1 MKRNTKLLGIK
12 QFKHEDHFNTHVNAL
27 LKHLYPNAA
36 INDNKIAFK
45 EAPYMGISIVFYP
58 SAIYAQLSE
67 PFRALYP
74 KFQKN
79 GMYSFEKLVN
89 TKLQW
94 TGSSGKCYMY
104 PWDRNMFDD
113 SILGMEQKAV
123 FFVMVMEVA
132 LKFFIDNE

>member
-67 PFRALYP
+67 PF
-74 KFQKN
+74 
-79 GMYSFEKLVN
+79 EKLVN